1 MAYVD
6 MSVREYSDITA
17 AREAVPGGGS
27 VSAVA
32 GALGAALTTMF
43 GGFTSG
49 NPKYAEH
56 EGRIKEAIAES
67 EALRHQLLELADQDV
82 EVYSEVTLAYKM
94 PRATA
99 EDKAVR
105 QRAIQE
111 ALTHAAAVPMAIAK
125 AAHRVLALAAEL
137 VAIGNP
143 NLASDIGVAALLAE
157 AALRGAALNVEI
169 NSAAIKDPATVE
181 GLRSYLADTLPEA
194 RSTCE
199 DVISGVM
206 ARIRD

>member
-1 MAYVD
+1 MYYVD
-6 MSVREYSDITA
+6 RTVRQYTDITA
-17 AREAVPGGGS
+17 AREPVPGGGS
-27 VSAVA
+27 VAAVA
-32 GALGAALTTMF
+32 GALAAALTTMV
-43 GGFTSG
+43 GSFTSG

-67 EALRHQLLELADQDV
+67 EALRHQLLDLADQDV
-82 EVYSEVTLAYKM
+82 EVYSEVTLAYRM

-105 QRAIQE
+105 QRAVQE
-111 ALTHAAAVPMAIAK
+111 ALTHAAAVPLAIAK

-137 VAIGNP
+137 VDIGNP

-169 NSAAIKDPATVE
+169 NSAAIKDTATVE
-181 GLRSYLADTLPEA
+181 GLRGYLADTLPEA
-194 RSTCE
+194 RGACE
-199 DVISGVM
+199 DVIARVM
-206 ARIRD
+206 ARIRA